1 LSEEDYKNKIN
12 SIVDEVKE
20 KLDEIGLDILE
31 FKLTL
36 GMKSNNGNQNNNSKK
51 EETFSV
57 EDLDDLFE
65 KINKK

>member
-1 LSEEDYKNKIN
+1 M
-12 SIVDEVKE
+12 DEVKE